1 MENVIYPG
9 ILLRIKAALSDYL
22 ILLALI
28 FSVSFIFKEFDHVPN
43 YARIIAFVFIFLLY
57 DPLLVSLFGGTIGH
71 HFNGIKV
78 RREENEKKNIFF
90 HLALIRYIV
99 KVFLG
104 WISFFTINGNQKGK
118 AIHDLAVGSIVIFK
132 K

>member
-9 ILLRIKAALSDYL
+9 ILLRIKAALTDYL

-90 HLALIRYIV
+90 HLALIRYII

-104 WISFFTINGNQKGK
+104 WISFFTINGNQKVK